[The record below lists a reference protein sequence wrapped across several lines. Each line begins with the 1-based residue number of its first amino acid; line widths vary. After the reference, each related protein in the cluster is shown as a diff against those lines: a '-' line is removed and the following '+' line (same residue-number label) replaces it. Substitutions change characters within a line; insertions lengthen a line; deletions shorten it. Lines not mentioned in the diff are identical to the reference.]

1 MLLTKPLTT
10 TLKSRQYGADVVTQ
24 FNFNTFVRLMTRLWV
39 VTFAISVTQNRV
51 TALQRKANK

>member
-1 MLLTKPLTT
+1 MWLTKQLITQ
-10 TLKSRQYGADVVTQ
+10 LKSRQYGAVVVTPYS
-24 FNFNTFVRLMTRLWV
+24 FNTFVKPMRKVWV